1 MMSYKVNF
9 CAVLLLLLTVTNNV
23 DCGVI
28 AFGICEATCNNL
40 ATACY
45 TKIYAG
51 KYLKVLATGF
61 TIAPLTL
68 GLGTPVAVLA
78 CNAAFAEC
86 MSSCVLAGLSPLL

>member
-45 TKIYAG
+45 T
-51 KYLKVLATGF
+51 ATGF